1 MSKKEKYSNTDNN
14 SKQSIEIKINK
25 DQFLSSNTYKNKTDV
40 INAVMANNE
49 KLTIQELNN
58 RINDFMKG
66 KVE

>member
-40 INAVMANNE
+40 INAVMTNNE